1 MDTRKLKLHAL
12 CIAAFALAPM
22 ASAVAQGN
30 WPGKTITYVVPY
42 PAGGTTDILGR
53 TVAQKLGPALGTTVV
68 VDNKAGATGG
78 IGSTFVARAAPDG
91 NTILGTSIGPMAI
104 VPTLKSN
111 LQYDPAKS
119 FEPVTI
125 VGTVPH
131 VLIVSASSPYKS
143 VADVIAAAKAKPGTL
158 TFGSGGNGTILQMQG
173 ELMKLET
180 GTDMIHVPYKGDIP
194 AMQDVVGNQIA
205 MMFVP
210 VAPALPHIQ
219 SGRLRALAVTSA
231 KRLSSLPDVPTMAE
245 AKIPDFVVEQW
256 QAIYVPAGTPKP
268 VVTRLNEEIV
278 KLLKDPDVVA
288 RLEKVGVNVVGS
300 TPAQLAELQR
310 NDTAKWAR
318 VIKSAGIKLDE

>member
-1 MDTRKLKLHAL
+1 MT
-12 CIAAFALAPM
+12 PM
-22 ASAVAQGN
+22 ASALAQGT

-53 TVAQKLGPALGTTVV
+53 TIAQKLGTALGTTVV

-78 IGSTFVARAAPDG
+78 IGSTLVARAAPDG

-111 LQYDPAKS
+111 LQYDPVKS

-131 VLIVSASSPYKS
+131 VLIVSASNPYKS

-173 ELMKLET
+173 ELLKLET
-180 GTDMIHVPYKGDIP
+180 GTDMIHVPYKGDTP
-194 AMQDVVGNQIA
+194 AMQDVVGNQIT

-219 SGRLRALAVTSA
+219 SGRLRALAVTSS
-231 KRLSSLPDVPTMAE
+231 KRLKALPDVPTMAE
-245 AKIPDFVVEQW
+245 AKIPNFVVEQW

-278 KLLKDPDVVA
+278 RVLKDPEVVD
-288 RLEKVGVNVVGS
+288 RLEKLGVNVVGS

-318 VIKSAGIKLDE
+318 VINSAGVKLDE

>member
-1 MDTRKLKLHAL
+1 VLVV
-12 CIAAFALAPM
+12 AFAGWALVP
-22 ASAVAQGN
+22 ASIAQGT

-53 TVAQKLGPALGTTVV
+53 VVAQKLGTALGTTVV

-78 IGSTFVARAAPDG
+78 IGSTYVARAAPDG
-91 NTILGTSIGPMAI
+91 NTMLGTSIGPMAI

-111 LQYDPAKS
+111 LQYDPVKS

-131 VLIVSASSPYKS
+131 VLIVASASPYKS
-143 VADVIAAAKAKPGTL
+143 VADLIAAAKAKPGTL

-173 ELMKLET
+173 ELLKLET
-180 GTDMIHVPYKGDIP
+180 GTDMIHVPYKGDTP
-194 AMQDVVGNQIA
+194 AMQDVAGNQIA
-205 MMFVP
+205 FMFVP

-219 SGRLRALAVTSA
+219 SGRLRALAVTSD
-231 KRLSSLPDVPTMAE
+231 KRLKSLPDVPTMQE
-245 AKIPDFVVEQW
+245 AKIPNFVVEQW

-268 VVTRLNEEIV
+268 VVARLNEEIV
-278 KLLKDPDVVA
+278 RLLKDPEVVD
-288 RLEKVGVNVVGS
+288 RLERLGVNVVGS

-310 NDTAKWAR
+310 NDTVKWAR
-318 VIKSAGIKLDE
+318 VIKTAGIKLDE